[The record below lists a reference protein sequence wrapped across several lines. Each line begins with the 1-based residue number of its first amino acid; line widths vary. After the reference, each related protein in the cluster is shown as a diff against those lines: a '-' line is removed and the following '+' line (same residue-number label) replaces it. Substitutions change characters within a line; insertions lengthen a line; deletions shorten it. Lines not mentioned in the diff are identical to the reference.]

1 MGKTKTSKHRGS
13 RTYGRGHKGGRGKG
27 KRGGH
32 GNAGGHKHKW
42 IYILKYDRD
51 HFGSKGK
58 GFVRPQAVVA
68 QPITVNVGELK
79 RVCERLERE
88 GAIAKGAKAIDL
100 GALGF
105 DKLLGSGVPDRAWE
119 LTVEFASG
127 SALDKVKTAGGK
139 VNLTGKPKAPKPAT
153 KPAPKPGGKPGAAPK
168 QAQAPKPEGKP
179 EGKPAEKP
187 ASKSEGKPEGKS
199 EGKPTDKHAGKP
211 SEKPKAPA
219 EKPADKGTK
228 PKA

>member
-32 GNAGGHKHKW
+32 GNAGGHKHHW
-42 IYILKYDRD
+42 IYTLKYDRD

-58 GFVRPQAVVA
+58 GFLRPQAVVA
-68 QPITVNVGELK
+68 QPVTVNVGELK
-79 RVCERLERE
+79 RTCERLERE

-100 GALGF
+100 GAMGF

-127 SALDKVKTAGGK
+127 SALEKVKAAGGK
-139 VNLTGKPKAPKPAT
+139 VTLTGKPKVPKPVA
-153 KPAPKPGGKPGAAPK
+153 KPAPKPGGKPAAAPK
-168 QAQAPKPEGKP
+168 PAQAPKPEGKP
-179 EGKPAEKP
+179 EGKPAGKP
-187 ASKSEGKPEGKS
+187 ADKHEGKHDGKPEGKPAGKPADKH
-199 EGKPTDKHAGKP
+199 EGKPATKHDGKP
-211 SEKPKAPA
+211 SEKPKA
-219 EKPADKGTK
+219 
-228 PKA
+228 

>member
-13 RTYGRGHKGGRGKG
+13 RTCGRGHKGGRGKG

-32 GNAGGHKHKW
+32 GNAGGHKHHW
-42 IYILKYDRD
+42 IYTLKYDRD

-58 GFVRPQAVVA
+58 GFVRPLSVVA
-68 QPITVNVGELK
+68 QPLTVNVGELK
-79 RVCERLERE
+79 RVTERLERE

-105 DKLLGSGVPDRAWE
+105 DKLLGSGSPDRAWE
-119 LTVEFASG
+119 ITVEFASG

-139 VNLTGKPKAPKPAT
+139 VTLTGKPKVPKPAA
-153 KPAPKPGGKPGAAPK
+153 KPAGKPGAAAKP
-168 QAQAPKPEGKP
+168 AQAPKPEGKSASKAEGKPAGKPDAKPEGKPSKKP

-187 ASKSEGKPEGKS
+187 KAS
-199 EGKPTDKHAGKP
+199 
-211 SEKPKAPA
+211 A

>member
-32 GNAGGHKHKW
+32 GNAGGHKHHW
-42 IYILKYDRD
+42 IYTLKYDRD

-58 GFVRPQAVVA
+58 GFLRPQAVVA
-68 QPITVNVGELK
+68 QHITINVGDLK

-88 GAIAKGAKAIDL
+88 GAVAKGAKDIDL

-105 DKLLGSGVPDRAWE
+105 DKLLGSGVADRAWDI
-119 LTVEFASG
+119 TVEYASG
-127 SALDKVKTAGGK
+127 SALDKVKSAGGK
-139 VNLTGKPKAPKPAT
+139 VNLTGVPKAPKPAA

-168 QAQAPKPEGKP
+168 PAQPKKPEGKP
-179 EGKPAEKP
+179 EAKQAGKAEGKPAGKPEAKTEAKHEGRPAEKP
-187 ASKSEGKPEGKS
+187 KAS
-199 EGKPTDKHAGKP
+199 T
-211 SEKPKAPA
+211 